1 MYKNAEFHIFIYKI
15 HMLNFFKSK
24 SSSVENMNI
33 LNIIEHFTDWKLID
47 KQRRC

>member
-1 MYKNAEFHIFIYKI
+1 MYKNAEFHIFIYK
-15 HMLNFFKSK
+15 NSYVKFFKSK